1 MYSNN
6 SHTNSNQVKQHV
18 NKLLDRFF
26 CCYRLVCHHSC
37 SPRQPKNH
45 FFLHFESMTEKRE
58 KEIKPHDNYFSLK
71 YLEVAKFSFVFL
83 RFLGNQLN
91 KTLKFGKK
99 EVS

>member
-1 MYSNN
+1 
-6 SHTNSNQVKQHV
+6 
-18 NKLLDRFF
+18 
-26 CCYRLVCHHSC
+26 
-37 SPRQPKNH
+37 
-45 FFLHFESMTEKRE
+45 MTEKRE